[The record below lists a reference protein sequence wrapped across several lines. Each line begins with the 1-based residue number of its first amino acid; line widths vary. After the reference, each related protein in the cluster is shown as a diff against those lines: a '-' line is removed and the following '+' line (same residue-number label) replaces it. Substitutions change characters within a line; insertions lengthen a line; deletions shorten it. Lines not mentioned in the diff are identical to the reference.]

1 MIFTLL
7 TAAVHA
13 DAQTQTEQKGKASYY
28 SRRATGARTSSG
40 ERLNNDSLVCAHRT
54 HPFGTKLLVRNPAN
68 GKEVIVRVIDRGP
81 FSRGRIIDLSY
92 EAARQLGMLSA
103 GVAMV
108 EVSVYDD
115 TAIPFKPKENNM
127 VPELE
132 LEMNDGGNIM
142 NPVWQ
147 HKEKKQDK
155 PKAGKNDSPDEKTM
169 PKQTHDEAEKT
180 VKENTVAKKSTV
192 TKKNTATNKRKGS
205 TTRKKQRRRK
215 K

>member
-132 LEMNDGGNIM
+132 LEMNDGGDAL
-142 NPVWQ
+142 NPAW
-147 HKEKKQDK
+147 HKKEKKQT
-155 PKAGKNDSPDEKTM
+155 KT
-169 PKQTHDEAEKT
+169 E
-180 VKENTVAKKSTV
+180 VAKKESTEENALHKQQQGTTDSQKEKTAKKSMEKKTSV
-192 TKKNTATNKRKGS
+192 IKKKNTTRSKTTRRKRK
-205 TTRKKQRRRK
+205 R
-215 K
+215 